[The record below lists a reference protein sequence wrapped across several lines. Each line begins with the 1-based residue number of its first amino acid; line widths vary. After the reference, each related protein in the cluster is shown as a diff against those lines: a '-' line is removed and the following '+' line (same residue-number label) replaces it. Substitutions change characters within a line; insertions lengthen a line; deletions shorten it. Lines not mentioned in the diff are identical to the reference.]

1 MDISFKDDVTVIL
14 LLGASFMVARA
25 YKYFVLG
32 LFAVDIWLYSESL
45 ACCLVNTAKR
55 I

>member
-14 LLGASFMVARA
+14 LLGASFRLPTKV
-25 YKYFVLG
+25 
-32 LFAVDIWLYSESL
+32 WL
-45 ACCLVNTAKR
+45 K

>member
-25 YKYFVLG
+25 YKYFVIG
-32 LFAVDIWLYSESL
+32 LFAVDIRLYSESL
-45 ACCLVNTAKR
+45 TYCLVTNAKR